1 MQGLHEHSRSER
13 GATLMTTLIFL
24 AVVSILSVT
33 SMRAGRI
40 GVRMSQNE
48 EARFSAL
55 ETAQGLTETI
65 TGRPALTPVVGVAG
79 FSICTPNV
87 PNCNLNNM
95 VIPPGYLADQIAAG
109 HLSARVERL
118 TPEEKPP
125 PRLTNSSIDKF
136 SAASFEV
143 TATFDRTD
151 ESLGRVELS
160 EGVLV
165 LIPKS

>member
-1 MQGLHEHSRSER
+1 MRGLHERLRFER
-13 GATLMTTLIFL
+13 GATLITTLIFL
-24 AVVSILSVT
+24 AIVSILSVT
-33 SMRAGRI
+33 SMRSGRI

-55 ETAQGLTETI
+55 ETAQGLTEII
-65 TGRPALTPVVGVAG
+65 TGQPAMTPVIGDAG
-79 FSICTPNV
+79 FAICTPGV
-87 PNCNLNNM
+87 PNCNLNN
-95 VIPPGYLADQIAAG
+95 IALPPGYLADQVAAG

-118 TPEEKPP
+118 TPNEKPP

-143 TATFDRTD
+143 IATFDRTD
-151 ESLGRVELS
+151 ESLGRVRLS